1 MAPVTISMHRPDID
15 PTVRKQ
21 TMDFLTKLADD
32 PTSPGL
38 NVEPVVAAVDPRVRT
53 GRVNKQYRAVMFE
66 LTGKD
71 MHHFVFEG
79 VYNHDDAYDRA
90 VKIRLEVNPV
100 NGITRLIEETTPELP
115 SDQEKS
121 DRAKAAAAAR
131 AAAELATRQK
141 AEPVADPVAVPV
153 GPITPPPGDI
163 LREHGYT
170 ATVLEQELGI
180 DSSVIDRVLDLPNED
195 GLEDALMMSPSWE
208 RDALLGLIAGFTVD
222 EVRESLG
229 IPARIEESAQAE
241 TRTEDERLLEGLK
254 TPAAQMDFAYL
265 DEVNTE
271 ELRKVIDAQDFDAWR
286 VFLHPD
292 QQQIIDRDYSGSARV
307 FGGAGTGKTV
317 VAVHRA
323 NRLVT
328 SNGRTPTLS
337 DNPPAVLLTTFTRGL
352 ADSLKS
358 LMNVLN
364 PAFPEAGTPGEP
376 GLWISGIDAL
386 IYQLLKK
393 ANPAEIEKA
402 SEAVLGRATRRIK
415 PFTGDEERQ
424 YWLDALMN
432 FRDAD
437 LPPELGNTT
446 FMEQEFESVVLANQ
460 ITTQVAYLRVARP
473 GRGTPLN
480 RAQRK
485 KVWLVIEAFMNAS
498 ARDGKVSWPA
508 QAAVAARL
516 LDNRG
521 DSLFDHVLIDEAQDF
536 HAGHWRFLR
545 ASVAEGPN
553 DIFLAEDSHQRIYGQ
568 HHVLSHFGIST
579 RGRASTRLTVN
590 YRTTREN
597 LGYALQILDGEQAWL
612 DAEGEQD
619 SEKGY
624 RSLRSGP
631 RPQRMSFTTE
641 NEEFDAVA
649 ELIRQWQDGRE
660 DVRIG
665 VLTRTRPL
673 INRAVNALADHGIT
687 AVKTQNAELASHEA
701 VSVMTMHGAKGMEFT
716 HVILLGMGEDVLP
729 LQHQLAGLG
738 EAERQDALQRE
749 RALLYVAATRAR
761 DELVV
766 TTHGQPSALLPG

>member
-1 MAPVTISMHRPDID
+1 MTTVTISMQRLGLDGSLH
-15 PTVRKQ
+15 KQ
-21 TMDFLTKLADD
+21 TMDFLDKLAAD

-38 NVEPVVAAVDPRVRT
+38 HVEPVQASVDPRVRT

-66 LTGKD
+66 MTGPD
-71 MHHFVFEG
+71 MHHFVIVG
-79 VYNHDDAYDRA
+79 VYNHDDAYA
-90 VKIRLEVNPV
+90 KATGIRLEVNPI
-100 NGITRLIEETTPELP
+100 NGITRLIEETAPAKP
-115 SDQEKS
+115 SAQ
-121 DRAKAAAAAR
+121 DRAD
-131 AAAELATRQK
+131 RQK
-141 AEPVADPVAVPV
+141 AEAAAREAAELSAQQAQEEAASVKEVEA
-153 GPITPPPGDI
+153 PGAAL
-163 LREHGYT
+163 LREGYT
-170 ATVLEQELGI
+170 ADVLEQELGV
-180 DSSVIDRVLDLPNED
+180 DPTVTTTVLALADET
-195 GLEDALMMSPSWE
+195 GLEAALSSSPAWE
-208 RDALLGLIAGFTVD
+208 RDALLGLIAGLSLE

-229 IPARIEESAQAE
+229 IVLAQDDEEGTERS
-241 TRTEDERLLEGLK
+241 EDERIVAGLK
-254 TPAAQMDFAYL
+254 TPAAQMEFAYL

-271 ELRKVIDAQDFDAWR
+271 ELRKVIDSDNFDAWR

-292 QQQIIDRDYSGSARV
+292 QQEIVERNHSGSARV

-328 SNGRTPTLS
+328 SDGATPELQ
-337 DNPPAVLLTTFTRGL
+337 DAPPAVLLTTFTRGL

-358 LMNVLN
+358 LMNALN
-364 PAFPEAGTPGEP
+364 PAFPEAGVPGES
-376 GLWISGIDAL
+376 GLWIGGIDSV
-386 IYQLLKK
+386 IYQVLSK
-393 ANPAEIEKA
+393 APSSQIEKA
-402 SEAVLGRATRRIK
+402 SEQVLGRATKRIK
-415 PFTGDEERQ
+415 PFTGDEEKQ

-432 FRDAD
+432 FRDVD

-460 ITTQVAYLRVARP
+460 ITTQAAYLRVPRP

-480 RAQRK
+480 RGQRK
-485 KVWLVIEAFMNAS
+485 KVWPVIEAFMNAS

-516 LDNRG
+516 LDNREG
-521 DSLFDHVLIDEAQDF
+521 TLFDHVIIDEAQDF

-545 ASVAEGPN
+545 ACVAPGPN

-568 HHVLSHFGIST
+568 HYVLSHFGIAT
-579 RGRASTRLTVN
+579 RGRASKRLTVN

-597 LGYALQILDGEQAWL
+597 LGYALQVLDSEKEWL
-612 DAEGEQD
+612 DAEGEED

-631 RPQRMSFTTE
+631 RPQRLSFATE
-641 NEEFDAVA
+641 DEEFDAVA
-649 ELIRQWQDGRE
+649 ELIRQWQDNHP
-660 DVRIG
+660 DPRIG

-673 INRAVNALADHGIT
+673 INRVVNALADNGIT
-687 AVKTQNAELASHEA
+687 AVKTKNAELASHEN

-716 HVILLGMGEDVLP
+716 HVILLGMGDDVLP
-729 LQHQLAGLG
+729 LQHQLTGLG
-738 EAERQDALQRE
+738 KGEREDALQRE

-766 TTHGQPSALLPG
+766 TTHGTPSRLLPT